1 MSKKS
6 DSTLRIVM
14 VGDVIITEAI
24 DPQIAFGNT
33 LPILQNGDITLA
45 NVEGVIC
52 DESVSTLPGKTE
64 SGSGGHVRMPSGPIE
79 SILQLANVDAVST
92 ANNHTMDFGEEG
104 LIQTLN
110 ALDKAKIPHAGS
122 GMNIEEA
129 HKPVFLD
136 SKGKRIGFLSYTSCY
151 VPLTFPAG
159 ENKPGCAVVN
169 AQTAYEASYNA
180 PYQPGSIPRI
190 ISWANPDHLEV
201 MKEDVRKAKT
211 NADIV
216 IISWHWGQTAR
227 GNARSLGVPVEIAP
241 CYVTEYQEEMA
252 HTAIDAGAD
261 IIMGHHPHEPQG
273 IEIYKGKPIFYSLG
287 NFSFG
292 GTAIRSIERDSCIA
306 QVDIDSLGRKRVSIL
321 PIRIS
326 NENIPNVLT
335 PRQGKSLIE
344 YYGILSRKYQTSFK
358 TVGKEVVAK
367 KLNAKIEAPIY

>member
-104 LIQTLN
+104 LIQTLD

-136 SKGKRIGFLSYTSCY
+136 SKGRRIGFLSYTSCY

-169 AQTAYEASYNA
+169 AQTAYEASY
-180 PYQPGSIPRI
+180 
-190 ISWANPDHLEV
+190 L
-201 MKEDVRKAKT
+201 
-211 NADIV
+211 
-216 IISWHWGQTAR
+216 
-227 GNARSLGVPVEIAP
+227 
-241 CYVTEYQEEMA
+241 
-252 HTAIDAGAD
+252 
-261 IIMGHHPHEPQG
+261 
-273 IEIYKGKPIFYSLG
+273 
-287 NFSFG
+287 
-292 GTAIRSIERDSCIA
+292 
-306 QVDIDSLGRKRVSIL
+306 
-321 PIRIS
+321 
-326 NENIPNVLT
+326 
-335 PRQGKSLIE
+335 SLIH
-344 YYGILSRKYQTSFK
+344 I
-358 TVGKEVVAK
+358 
-367 KLNAKIEAPIY
+367 